1 MVSEHTTLK
10 RHTVTDGATRSLVCL
25 TVCLLVTAV
34 SPAKTTEPIN
44 RKSKYRLGG
53 RLVGS
58 CIRFRWRPDPP
69 PARRDPLPTEK
80 YREMRCGMRSKVCP
94 VTAACAAA
102 AMRFVATNTVPTC
115 LNVYTQ
121 VIVEPRTSLQ
131 GMKHNLAGA
140 ELGLL
145 AGNI

>member
-1 MVSEHTTLK
+1 
-10 RHTVTDGATRSLVCL
+10 
-25 TVCLLVTAV
+25 
-34 SPAKTTEPIN
+34 
-44 RKSKYRLGG
+44 
-53 RLVGS
+53 
-58 CIRFRWRPDPP
+58 
-69 PARRDPLPTEK
+69 
-80 YREMRCGMRSKVCP
+80 MRSKVCP

-102 AMRFVATNTVPTC
+102 AMRSVATNTVPTC

-145 AGNI
+145 AGNIQPQPDRGVYCFGLQRRKTWQDRRP